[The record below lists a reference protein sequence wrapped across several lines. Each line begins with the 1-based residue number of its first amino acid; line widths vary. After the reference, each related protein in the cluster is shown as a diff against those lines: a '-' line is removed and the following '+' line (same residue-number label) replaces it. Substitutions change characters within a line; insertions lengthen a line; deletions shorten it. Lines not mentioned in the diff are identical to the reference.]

1 MLMLPLPI
9 LLIWF
14 VLMLR
19 SGLAEYQYYQSVKTL
34 EPQIWEQLGSPKWL
48 KIPMAFI
55 SPKNEILLKA
65 IANETIQLRAL
76 NHRRAGRQFL
86 VFIVLALI
94 LAIGYLNLA

>member
-1 MLMLPLPI
+1 MLILPLL

-48 KIPMAFI
+48 TIPIVFI
-55 SPKNEILLKA
+55 SPKNENLLKG

-86 VFIVLALI
+86 IFIVLALI
-94 LAIGYLNLA
+94 LAISYLNLV

>member
-1 MLMLPLPI
+1 MLILPLL

-48 KIPMAFI
+48 TIPIVFI
-55 SPKNEILLKA
+55 SPKNENLLKG

-86 VFIVLALI
+86 IFIVLALI
-94 LAIGYLNLA
+94 LAISYLNPA

>member
-1 MLMLPLPI
+1 MLILPLL
-9 LLIWF
+9 LLIWL

-55 SPKNEILLKA
+55 SPKNEILLKG

-76 NHRRAGRQFL
+76 NHRRAGRQL
-86 VFIVLALI
+86 LIFIVLALI
-94 LAIGYLNLA
+94 LAISYLNLA

>member
-1 MLMLPLPI
+1 MLMLMPI

-34 EPQIWEQLGSPKWL
+34 EPQIWQQLGSPKWL
-48 KIPMAFI
+48 TIPIVFI
-55 SPKNEILLKA
+55 SPKHEKLLKG

-76 NHRRAGRQFL
+76 NHRQAGRQFL
-86 VFIVLALI
+86 IFIVLALI

>member
-1 MLMLPLPI
+1 MLILPLL

-48 KIPMAFI
+48 TIPIVFI
-55 SPKNEILLKA
+55 SPKNENLLKG

-76 NHRRAGRQFL
+76 NHRRAGSQFL
-86 VFIVLALI
+86 IFIVLALI
-94 LAIGYLNLA
+94 LAIGYLNLV

>member
-1 MLMLPLPI
+1 MLILPLL
-9 LLIWF
+9 LLIWL

-55 SPKNEILLKA
+55 SPKNENLLKG

-86 VFIVLALI
+86 IFIVLALI
-94 LAIGYLNLA
+94 LAISYLNLA

>member
-34 EPQIWEQLGSPKWL
+34 EPQIWQQLGSPKWL
-48 KIPMAFI
+48 TIPIVFI
-55 SPKNEILLKA
+55 SPKNENLLKG

-86 VFIVLALI
+86 IFIVLALI

>member
-1 MLMLPLPI
+1 MLILPLL
-9 LLIWF
+9 LLIWL

-55 SPKNEILLKA
+55 SPKNEILLKG

-86 VFIVLALI
+86 IFIVLALI
-94 LAIGYLNLA
+94 LAISYLNPA

>member
-1 MLMLPLPI
+1 MLIMPLL

-55 SPKNEILLKA
+55 SPKNEILLKG
-65 IANETIQLRAL
+65 IANVAIQLRAL
-76 NHRRAGRQFL
+76 NHRRTGRQFL

-94 LAIGYLNLA
+94 LAIGYLNLV

>member
-1 MLMLPLPI
+1 MLILPLL
-9 LLIWF
+9 LLIWL

-86 VFIVLALI
+86 IFIVLALI
-94 LAIGYLNLA
+94 LAISYLNPA

>member
-1 MLMLPLPI
+1 MLILPLL

-48 KIPMAFI
+48 TIPIVFI
-55 SPKNEILLKA
+55 SPKNEILLKG

-86 VFIVLALI
+86 IFIVLALI
-94 LAIGYLNLA
+94 LAIGYVNLV

>member
-1 MLMLPLPI
+1 MLILPLL

-19 SGLAEYQYYQSVKTL
+19 SGLAEHQYYQSVKTL

-48 KIPMAFI
+48 TIPIVFI
-55 SPKNEILLKA
+55 SPKNENLLKG

>member
-1 MLMLPLPI
+1 
-9 LLIWF
+9 
-14 VLMLR
+14 MLR

-48 KIPMAFI
+48 TIPMAFI
-55 SPKNEILLKA
+55 SPKNEILLKG

-86 VFIVLALI
+86 IFIVLALI
-94 LAIGYLNLA
+94 LAISYLNLA

>member
-1 MLMLPLPI
+1 MLILPLL
-9 LLIWF
+9 LLIWL
-14 VLMLR
+14 VLMLL

-48 KIPMAFI
+48 KIPMVFI
-55 SPKNEILLKA
+55 SPKNEILLKG

-86 VFIVLALI
+86 IFIVLALI
-94 LAIGYLNLA
+94 LAISYLNLA

>member
-1 MLMLPLPI
+1 MLMLMPI

-34 EPQIWEQLGSPKWL
+34 EPQIWQQLGSPKWL
-48 KIPMAFI
+48 TIPIVFI
-55 SPKNEILLKA
+55 SPKNENLLKG

-86 VFIVLALI
+86 IFIVLALI
-94 LAIGYLNLA
+94 LAISYLNLV

>member
-1 MLMLPLPI
+1 MLILPLL

-55 SPKNEILLKA
+55 SPKNEILLKG

-86 VFIVLALI
+86 IFIVLSLI
-94 LAIGYLNLA
+94 LAISYLNLA

>member
-1 MLMLPLPI
+1 
-9 LLIWF
+9 
-14 VLMLR
+14 MLR

-48 KIPMAFI
+48 TIPIVFI
-55 SPKNEILLKA
+55 SPKNENLLKG

-86 VFIVLALI
+86 IFIVLALI

>member
-1 MLMLPLPI
+1 MLILPLL
-9 LLIWF
+9 LLIWL

-48 KIPMAFI
+48 TIPMAFI
-55 SPKNEILLKA
+55 SPKNENLLKG

-86 VFIVLALI
+86 IFIVLALI
-94 LAIGYLNLA
+94 LAISYLNLA

>member
-1 MLMLPLPI
+1 MLILPLL

-48 KIPMAFI
+48 TIPIVFI
-55 SPKNEILLKA
+55 SPKNEILLKG

-86 VFIVLALI
+86 IFIVLALI
-94 LAIGYLNLA
+94 LAISYLNLA

>member
-1 MLMLPLPI
+1 
-9 LLIWF
+9 
-14 VLMLR
+14 MLR

-48 KIPMAFI
+48 TIPIVFI
-55 SPKNEILLKA
+55 SPKNENLLKG

-86 VFIVLALI
+86 IFIVLALI
-94 LAIGYLNLA
+94 LAISYLNLA

>member
-1 MLMLPLPI
+1 MLMLMPI

-34 EPQIWEQLGSPKWL
+34 EPKIWQQLGSPKWL
-48 KIPMAFI
+48 TIPIVFI
-55 SPKNEILLKA
+55 SPKNENLLKG

-86 VFIVLALI
+86 IFIVLALI

>member
-1 MLMLPLPI
+1 MLILPLL
-9 LLIWF
+9 LLIWL

-48 KIPMAFI
+48 KIPMVFI
-55 SPKNEILLKA
+55 SPKNEILLKG
-65 IANETIQLRAL
+65 IANVAIQLRAQH
-76 NHRRAGRQFL
+76 HRRTGRQFL

-94 LAIGYLNLA
+94 LAIGYLNLV

>member
-1 MLMLPLPI
+1 MLILPLL
-9 LLIWF
+9 LLIWL

-55 SPKNEILLKA
+55 SPKNEILLKG

-76 NHRRAGRQFL
+76 NHCRAGRQFL
-86 VFIVLALI
+86 IFIVLALI
-94 LAIGYLNLA
+94 LAISYLNLA

>member
-1 MLMLPLPI
+1 
-9 LLIWF
+9 
-14 VLMLR
+14 MLR

-48 KIPMAFI
+48 TIPIVFI
-55 SPKNEILLKA
+55 SPKNENLLKG

-86 VFIVLALI
+86 IFIVLALI
-94 LAIGYLNLA
+94 LAISYLNPA

>member
-1 MLMLPLPI
+1 MLILPLL

-14 VLMLR
+14 VLMLL

-86 VFIVLALI
+86 IFIVLALI
-94 LAIGYLNLA
+94 LAISYLNPA

>member
-1 MLMLPLPI
+1 MLILPLL

-48 KIPMAFI
+48 KILMAFI
-55 SPKNEILLKA
+55 SPKNEILLKG

-86 VFIVLALI
+86 IFIVLALI
-94 LAIGYLNLA
+94 LAISYLNLA

>member
-1 MLMLPLPI
+1 MLILPLL

-34 EPQIWEQLGSPKWL
+34 EPQIWVQLGSPKWL
-48 KIPMAFI
+48 TIPIVFI
-55 SPKNEILLKA
+55 SPKNEKLLKGIA
-65 IANETIQLRAL
+65 IETIQLRAL
-76 NHRRAGRQFL
+76 YHRQAGRQFL
-86 VFIVLALI
+86 IFIVLALI

>member
-1 MLMLPLPI
+1 MLILPLL
-9 LLIWF
+9 LLIWL

-65 IANETIQLRAL
+65 IAKETIQLRAL

>member
-1 MLMLPLPI
+1 MLILPML

-48 KIPMAFI
+48 TIPIVFI
-55 SPKNEILLKA
+55 SPKNENLLKG

-86 VFIVLALI
+86 IFIVLALI
-94 LAIGYLNLA
+94 LAISYLNLV

>member
-1 MLMLPLPI
+1 MLMLMPI

-34 EPQIWEQLGSPKWL
+34 EPQIWQQLGSPKWL
-48 KIPMAFI
+48 TIPIVFI
-55 SPKNEILLKA
+55 SPKSENLLKG

-86 VFIVLALI
+86 IFIVLALI

>member
-1 MLMLPLPI
+1 
-9 LLIWF
+9 
-14 VLMLR
+14 MLR

-48 KIPMAFI
+48 TIPIVFI
-55 SPKNEILLKA
+55 SPKNENLLKG

-86 VFIVLALI
+86 IFIVLALI
-94 LAIGYLNLA
+94 LAIGYVNLV

>member
-1 MLMLPLPI
+1 
-9 LLIWF
+9 
-14 VLMLR
+14 MLR

-48 KIPMAFI
+48 TIPIVFI
-55 SPKNEILLKA
+55 SPKNENLLKG

-86 VFIVLALI
+86 IFIVLALI
-94 LAIGYLNLA
+94 LAIGYLNLV

>member
-1 MLMLPLPI
+1 MLMLMPI

-19 SGLAEYQYYQSVKTL
+19 SGLAEYQYYQSVKTR
-34 EPQIWEQLGSPKWL
+34 EPQIWQQLGSPKWL

-55 SPKNEILLKA
+55 SPKNEILLKG

-86 VFIVLALI
+86 IFIVLALI
-94 LAIGYLNLA
+94 LAISYLNLV

>member
-1 MLMLPLPI
+1 
-9 LLIWF
+9 
-14 VLMLR
+14 MLR

-34 EPQIWEQLGSPKWL
+34 ETQIREQFGSPKWL

-65 IANETIQLRAL
+65 IAKETIQLRAL

>member
-1 MLMLPLPI
+1 MLMLMPI

-34 EPQIWEQLGSPKWL
+34 EPQIWQQLGSPKWL
-48 KIPMAFI
+48 TIPIVFI
-55 SPKNEILLKA
+55 SPKNENLLKG

-86 VFIVLALI
+86 IFIVLALI